1 MVVVTIVVLIAPALA
16 GVAGAQGE
24 PEPYTPAWYEREAE
38 NYAEAHGRTT
48 DQLSNPDYQQL
59 RAEVCSSG
67 TSDAG
72 ACSGDVYRRLEAWD
86 GVRGQVVGISFDNRY
101 GATLRGELWS
111 PLVPF
116 TDPVSGAVETG
127 PFPAVVIV
135 SAYGFD
141 RFRYRAFAQGLA
153 EAGYVVLTF
162 DPQGQGQSDA
172 DGHPRYCDPDGEW
185 REPQEMGIRETGD
198 CAGHDPQPEGTTQ
211 DFPYLL
217 PILLSGDAR
226 EVQELYRA
234 FRPRFVFGALDA
246 AEWLLSDDNPW
257 RNLVDETRLGIA
269 GHSIG
274 AYAAMM
280 VANGDP
286 LQRFD
291 AGISWDSFAHL
302 DNGVAP
308 SVPTMFQQSEQENLL
323 GPRTAPPEHPEWLHP
338 TRTSHAAFLDSCVDT
353 KFLVLRSSTHREW
366 SYFAPGTLTEA
377 SRTGERFALHQSL
390 AWFDRYLK
398 GVKTGHVRSDEK
410 TQAAHAWRRLNAAV
424 LDNSADRSS
433 IGAGTWDPSEGNVPY
448 TIAGHAFADHLS
460 YYYDSD
466 RRVRSCAARAP
477 SGEPPDTPPST
488 RSDEQQGVAPS
499 PGSQPSLPATGGPG
513 SLLGVL
519 LLAGGTRLARRRQ
532 PSTPLT
538 RKDEGIQ

>member
-1 MVVVTIVVLIAPALA
+1 MTGAGPFTARRRRTPPAA
-16 GVAGAQGE
+16 ESRRRHKGGFPQVAFGGL
-24 PEPYTPAWYEREAE
+24 AWYEREAE
-38 NYAEAHGRTT
+38 NYAAAHGRTT
-48 DQLSNPDYQQL
+48 DQLSNPAYEQL
-59 RAEVCSSG
+59 RVEVCASG
-67 TSDAG
+67 ADPA
-72 ACSGDVYRRLEAWD
+72 ACNGDPYRRLEAWD
-86 GVRGQVVGISFDNRY
+86 GIRGHVTAISFENRY

-111 PLVPF
+111 PRTSF
-116 TDPVSGAVETG
+116 KDAVSGRTDDG
-127 PFPAVVIV
+127 PFPAVVLV

-162 DPQGQGQSDA
+162 DPQGQGESDT
-172 DGHPRYCDPDGEW
+172 DGHPRYCDPDGKW

-211 DFPYLL
+211 DLPYLL

-246 AEWLLSDDNPW
+246 TEWLLSVDNPW
-257 RNLVDETRLGIA
+257 RNRVDETRLGIA

-286 LQRFD
+286 LQRFA

-302 DNGVAP
+302 DNGVTP

-323 GPRTAPPEHPEWLHP
+323 GPRRAPPEHPEWLHP
-338 TRTSHAAFLDSCVDT
+338 TRTSHSAFIASCTDT

-377 SRTGERFALHQSL
+377 SSTGERFALHQSL

-398 GVKTGHVRSDEK
+398 GVATRHARDDERA
-410 TQAAHAWRRLNAAV
+410 QARHAWQRLNAPV
-424 LDNSADRSS
+424 LDDSADRSS
-433 IGAGTWDPSEGNVPY
+433 IGTGTWDPSEGNVPY
-448 TIAGHAFADHLS
+448 TIAGDDFVDHLS

-466 RRVRSCAARAP
+466 PRVRTCTAPARH
-477 SGEPPDTPPST
+477 GDTPDPPNPTRRDEPSE
-488 RSDEQQGVAPS
+488 RVAPS
-499 PGSQPSLPATGGPG
+499 QSDIPSLPATGGPG

-519 LLAGGTRLARRRQ
+519 MLTGAALLARRRP
-532 PSTPLT
+532 PSC
-538 RKDEGIQ
+538 